1 MMVVTHEMDLAREV
15 ADREIFMD
23 DGVIVEE
30 GHPDLVI
37 GNPQHERTRAF
48 LQRVLDPTHVAAEP
62 EADDEPAEHEAEP
75 RRRSR
80 LF

>member
-1 MMVVTHEMDLAREV
+1 M
-15 ADREIFMD
+15 
-23 DGVIVEE
+23 
-30 GHPDLVI
+30 I

-48 LQRVLDPTHVAAEP
+48 LQRVLDPTHVPEQAAENEAEP
-62 EADDEPAEHEAEP
+62 EAEER